1 MTEMGEFLRQAMRKW
16 TAGVAVVTSEYEGD
30 RHGMTVNSFTSISL
44 EPPLVTVTLAL
55 NTRTHALVQKAGFFG
70 VTILSEAQQALSE
83 RFAGH
88 STEQEDRFAGLE
100 TLSLKSGVPFLA
112 GGLANLDCK
121 VIYNYDMP
129 NSTLFIGE
137 VLAVKVN
144 DGQPPLIYRNRK
156 YYTLCDEHNPPDR

>member
-1 MTEMGEFLRQAMRKW
+1 MSEMGESLRQAMRTW
-16 TAGVAVVTSEYEGD
+16 TAGVTVVTSEYKGV
-30 RHGMTVNSFTSISL
+30 RHGMTANSFTSISL

-83 RFAGH
+83 RFA
-88 STEQEDRFAGLE
+88 SYSAEQEDRFAGLE
-100 TLSLKSGVPFLA
+100 TFLLKSGVPFLT

-129 NSTLFIGE
+129 SATLYIGE
-137 VLAVKVN
+137 VMAVKVY
-144 DGQPPLIYRNRK
+144 DGQLPLIYRNRK
-156 YYTLCDEHNPPDR
+156 YYTLCDERIPPDR